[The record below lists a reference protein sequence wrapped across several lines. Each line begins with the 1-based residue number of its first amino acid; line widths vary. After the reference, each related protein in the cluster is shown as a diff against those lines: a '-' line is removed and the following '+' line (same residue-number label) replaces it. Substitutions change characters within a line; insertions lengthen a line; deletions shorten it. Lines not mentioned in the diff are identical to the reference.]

1 MIFHMRTPKVNHYSG
16 NSAQIQT
23 IKLDQPILIPRLP
36 VITTDKQRDKL
47 IKTIERLCRTSLEY
61 KDLIKYLRTNI
72 NMDECEFF
80 PNFKAGKKRGM
91 IEIHH
96 APYDLYTLT
105 WIVLE
110 KHMQERGQ
118 IDELDV
124 AEEVMYLHYDGKVG
138 LIPLSITAHELVHD
152 GQLIV
157 PLNCVRGKF
166 VEFTKEYYPYIKNIS
181 KDVDLIAMLQEN
193 IELTRNLTQRDQSV
207 LYTKYIYTEVDGC
220 VLPKLVA

>member
-1 MIFHMRTPKVNHYSG
+1 MRVPKTNHYKGKS
-16 NSAQIQT
+16 SSIVQ
-23 IKLDQPILIPRLP
+23 IKLDTPILIPRLP
-36 VITTDKQRDKL
+36 VITTEKQKDKL
-47 IKTIERLCRTSLEY
+47 IKTIERLVRSSLEY
-61 KDLIKYLRTNI
+61 KDLIKYLRNYI

-96 APYDLYTLT
+96 SPYDLYSLV

-110 KHMQERGQ
+110 KQLQEKGY

-124 AEEVMYLHYDGKVG
+124 AEEVMYLHYQGLVG

-166 VEFTKEYYPYIKNIS
+166 VKFTKDYYPYIKNIS

-193 IELTRNLTQRDQSV
+193 IELTNKLTKADLSI
-207 LYTKYIYTEVDGC
+207 LNTKYVYTEVDGC
-220 VLPKLVA
+220 VLPKMVA

>member
-1 MIFHMRTPKVNHYSG
+1 MRVPKTNHYKGKS
-16 NSAQIQT
+16 SSIVQ
-23 IKLDQPILIPRLP
+23 IKLDTPILIPRLP
-36 VITTDKQRDKL
+36 VITTEKQKDKL
-47 IKTIERLCRTSLEY
+47 IKTIERLVRNSLEY
-61 KDLIKYLRTNI
+61 KDLIKYLRNYI

-96 APYDLYTLT
+96 SPYDLYSLV

-110 KHMQERGQ
+110 KQLQEKGY

-124 AEEVMYLHYDGKVG
+124 AEEVMYLHYQGLVG

-166 VEFTKEYYPYIKNIS
+166 VKFTKDYYPYIKNIS

-193 IELTRNLTQRDQSV
+193 IELTNKLTKADLSI
-207 LYTKYIYTEVDGC
+207 LNTKYVYTEVDGC
-220 VLPKLVA
+220 VLPKMVA

>member
-1 MIFHMRTPKVNHYSG
+1 MRVPKTNHYKGKS
-16 NSAQIQT
+16 SSIVQ
-23 IKLDQPILIPRLP
+23 IKLDTPILIPRLP
-36 VITTDKQRDKL
+36 VITTEKQKDKL
-47 IKTIERLCRTSLEY
+47 IKTIERLVRSSLEY
-61 KDLIKYLRTNI
+61 KDLIKYLRNYI

-96 APYDLYTLT
+96 SPYDLYSLV

-110 KHMQERGQ
+110 KQLQEKGY

-124 AEEVMYLHYDGKVG
+124 AEEVMYLHYQGLVG

-166 VEFTKEYYPYIKNIS
+166 VKFTKDYYPYIKNIS

-193 IELTRNLTQRDQSV
+193 IELTNKLTKADLSI
-207 LYTKYIYTEVDGC
+207 LNTKYVYTEVDGC
-220 VLPKLVA
+220 VLPKMIA